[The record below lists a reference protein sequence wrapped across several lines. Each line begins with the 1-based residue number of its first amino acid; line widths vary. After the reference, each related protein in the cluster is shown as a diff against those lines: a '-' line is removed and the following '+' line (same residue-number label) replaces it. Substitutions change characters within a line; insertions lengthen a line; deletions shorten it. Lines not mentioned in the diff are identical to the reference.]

1 MHPPPPCVPTTS
13 PPRQGIKMQS
23 APKYLNSLETIRVD
37 HQQSVLQ
44 TSPAAAASG
53 LRYIIV
59 SKDASR
65 ASYLS
70 YIMYVYVCVRVMYAP
85 VKVAHIPHGR

>member
-1 MHPPPPCVPTTS
+1 MPPTPLHTTPPC
-13 PPRQGIKMQS
+13 RGIKMQS
-23 APKYLNSLETIRVD
+23 ASKYLNSLETIRVD
-37 HQQSVLQ
+37 HRQFVLQ
-44 TSPAAAASG
+44 TSPAAAAASG

-70 YIMYVYVCVRVMYAP
+70 YIMYVYVCERVMYAP